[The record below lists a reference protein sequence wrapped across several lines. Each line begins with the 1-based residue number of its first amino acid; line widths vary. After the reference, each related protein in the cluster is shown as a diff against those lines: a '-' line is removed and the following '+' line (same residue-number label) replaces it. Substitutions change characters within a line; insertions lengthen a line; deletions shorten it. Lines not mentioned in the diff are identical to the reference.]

1 MQKPLQSLYFFTF
14 FLSIQYAFTAYVNST
29 FLESFVSTKAV
40 GLIYTLSAILGIV
53 GLLVIPK
60 ILTKYCNHKILFS
73 LVLISLISLFG
84 LFASTSTALTLVF
97 FFLYLISNYL
107 VVFSRDIFAEG
118 YSQNETTGKTRG
130 LLLTTI
136 NLGWVFA
143 PLASGIV
150 IKYFGYSQMYLL
162 AAIFMFIA
170 FLYVLGP
177 IRKLKDLEFKP
188 VPIKQTIK
196 RIFKNKDI
204 RKIYLANFMLQ
215 FFYSWMVV
223 YMPIYL
229 NQHLGFSWDKI
240 GIIFMIMLLP
250 FVLIEYPL
258 GKISDRIGEKK
269 ILACHSQLPFK
280 SKSNYDWHNLV
291 YNPRRS
297 RHNRSDDGKLFL
309 QAHKC
314 SRFRFDWI
322 FQKLFSSCICYR
334 TIACHDILHLLPF
347 QIYILS
353 PWNHYDFK
361 PAKHPWIEQFTT
373 RKHRKHK
380 SIKTPEQETNRLLSF
395 KHFDII
401 KNIINNLYKTYETR
415 RSAKHKNK

>member
-269 ILACHSQLPFK
+269 FLALGFIIAGLATAIVSFLSSPSLIMIGIILFITRVGAATIEVMTESYFFRHINAQDSDLIGFFRNSFPLAYVIGPLLATIFFIFFPFK
-280 SKSNYDWHNLV
+280 YIFLALGIIMILSLLNIRGLN
-291 YNPRRS
+291 NS
-297 RHNRSDDGKLFL
+297 RHES
-309 QAHKC
+309 
-314 SRFRFDWI
+314 
-322 FQKLFSSCICYR
+322 
-334 TIACHDILHLLPF
+334 T
-347 QIYILS
+347 
-353 PWNHYDFK
+353 
-361 PAKHPWIEQFTT
+361 E
-373 RKHRKHK
+373 
-380 SIKTPEQETNRLLSF
+380 SIK
-395 KHFDII
+395 
-401 KNIINNLYKTYETR
+401 
-415 RSAKHKNK
+415 A